1 MLTGEG
7 RSKMLDMMYGPMMG
21 MPRYMM
27 EQAQSDEVA
36 MVVLHALVE
45 KDPKDVEGNIK
56 LALEYAEAMSQ
67 RRREIHARQSAE
79 RNLEQAEQ
87 DMREWESRIKRLSA
101 DIEKSEA
108 KRIEA
113 SRLLDAIDPDLP
125 GKPKT
130 EEGKRIFEERCQL
143 ADRIARL
150 GRDMEE
156 AKSRLSEAAKSRD
169 QLRQKLGLPV
179 SDPEKVESPDNPA
192 VSC

>member
-1 MLTGEG
+1 
-7 RSKMLDMMYGPMMG
+7 
-21 MPRYMM
+21 
-27 EQAQSDEVA
+27 
-36 MVVLHALVE
+36 
-45 KDPKDVEGNIK
+45 VEGNIK

-79 RNLEQAEQ
+79 RDLEHAEH
-87 DMREWESRIKRLSA
+87 DLRETEARIKGLSA
-101 DIEKSEA
+101 DIEESEA

-113 SRLLDAIDPDLP
+113 SRLLDAIDPDKKSSQ

-130 EEGKRIFEERCQL
+130 EEGKRIFEERCYIEQH
-143 ADRIARL
+143 IAQVSS
-150 GRDMEE
+150 DM
-156 AKSRLSEAAKSRD
+156 KGVQSRLLGKVKSRD